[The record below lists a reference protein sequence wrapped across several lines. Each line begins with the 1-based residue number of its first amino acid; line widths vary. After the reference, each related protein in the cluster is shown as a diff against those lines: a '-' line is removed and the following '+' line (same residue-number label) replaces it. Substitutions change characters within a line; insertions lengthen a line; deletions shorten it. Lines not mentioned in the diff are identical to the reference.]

1 MILLFERTVH
11 KSLSKFDLAVFNFPR
26 RVSRCLLAVSSSSIL
41 VADSRFWKVENQRY
55 INLKNQETC
64 TEKSY
69 KNQFFTWIKFSRKF
83 SWNWFHGEKISIL
96 TSRCSF
102 LRSVLSSSSDLS
114 AVSEAVLNRMTCVSS
129 RATYKIFHKKLIYRC
144 IVVLL
149 IM

>member
-55 INLKNQETC
+55 IKLKHQETC
-64 TEKSY
+64 IEKSY
-69 KNQFFTWIKFSRKF
+69 KNQFSRKF

-129 RATYKIFHKKLIYRC
+129 RATYKIFHKKLRYCC
-144 IVVLL
+144 IVLL